1 MTDDVVIQV
10 NNVSKKF
17 KSQVVLKDI
26 TLQCRK
32 GRIYGFVGYNG
43 SGKTVLFKCICG
55 LLYVDEG
62 EIRVNGEKIGRE
74 MIKNAGI
81 IIEEPAF
88 LGNESGRKNLEL
100 LYMLRHKRDKKRI
113 ADVMQMLGLNA
124 ESKKTVR
131 QYSLGMRQ
139 RLALAQA
146 LMENPDILILDE
158 PMNGLDRDGVNEI
171 RQLLLKLKEQGK
183 TILLASHNKEDI
195 EVLCDEVF
203 EMEHGKLQQIKLY

>member
-55 LLYVDEG
+55 LLYVDAG

-113 ADVMQMLGLNA
+113 ADVMQMLGLNS

-146 LMENPDILILDE
+146 LMEDPDILLLDE
-158 PMNGLDRDGVNEI
+158 PMNGLDKNGVSEM
-171 RQLLLKLKEQGK
+171 RQLFKKLAQDGK
-183 TILLASHNKEDI
+183 TIIMANHSTEDI
-195 EVLCDEVF
+195 DFLCDTVC
-203 EMEHGKLQQIKLY
+203 EMDCGVLKRI

>member
-62 EIRVNGEKIGRE
+62 EIRVNGEKIGLE

-100 LYMLRHKRDKKRI
+100 LYMLRHKRDKKGL
-113 ADVMQMLGLNA
+113 QMLCRC
-124 ESKKTVR
+124 S
-131 QYSLGMRQ
+131 
-139 RLALAQA
+139 
-146 LMENPDILILDE
+146 D
-158 PMNGLDRDGVNEI
+158 
-171 RQLLLKLKEQGK
+171 
-183 TILLASHNKEDI
+183 
-195 EVLCDEVF
+195 
-203 EMEHGKLQQIKLY
+203 

>member
-55 LLYVDEG
+55 LLY

-113 ADVMQMLGLNA
+113 ADVMQMLGLNS

-203 EMEHGKLQQIKLY
+203 EMEHGKLQQIR

>member
-55 LLYVDEG
+55 LLYVDAG
-62 EIRVNGEKIGRE
+62 EIRVNGEKLMRND
-74 MIKNAGI
+74 KNAGI

-88 LGNESGRKNLEL
+88 LE
-100 LYMLRHKRDKKRI
+100 M
-113 ADVMQMLGLNA
+113 
-124 ESKKTVR
+124 
-131 QYSLGMRQ
+131 
-139 RLALAQA
+139 
-146 LMENPDILILDE
+146 NPEGKILSYCI
-158 PMNGLDRDGVNEI
+158 
-171 RQLLLKLKEQGK
+171 
-183 TILLASHNKEDI
+183 
-195 EVLCDEVF
+195 C
-203 EMEHGKLQQIKLY
+203 

>member
-62 EIRVNGEKIGRE
+62 EIRVNGEKIGHE

-81 IIEEPAF
+81 IIEGA
-88 LGNESGRKNLEL
+88 
-100 LYMLRHKRDKKRI
+100 
-113 ADVMQMLGLNA
+113 
-124 ESKKTVR
+124 T
-131 QYSLGMRQ
+131 
-139 RLALAQA
+139 
-146 LMENPDILILDE
+146 ILIAS
-158 PMNGLDRDGVNEI
+158 EI
-171 RQLLLKLKEQGK
+171 YPFF
-183 TILLASHNKEDI
+183 TSASAPAHRSS
-195 EVLCDEVF
+195 
-203 EMEHGKLQQIKLY
+203 GGSPPRSAP

>member
-88 LGNESGRKNLEL
+88 LGDESGRKILEL

-113 ADVMQMLGLNA
+113 ADVMQMLGLNS

-146 LMENPDILILDE
+146 LMEDPDILILDE

-203 EMEHGKLQQIKLY
+203 EMEHGKLQQIR

>member
-55 LLYVDEG
+55 LLYVDAG

-100 LYMLRHKRDKKRI
+100 LYM
-113 ADVMQMLGLNA
+113 
-124 ESKKTVR
+124 
-131 QYSLGMRQ
+131 
-139 RLALAQA
+139 
-146 LMENPDILILDE
+146 
-158 PMNGLDRDGVNEI
+158 
-171 RQLLLKLKEQGK
+171 
-183 TILLASHNKEDI
+183 
-195 EVLCDEVF
+195 
-203 EMEHGKLQQIKLY
+203 

>member
-55 LLYVDEG
+55 LLYVDAG

-88 LGNESGRKNLEL
+88 LGNESGRKNL
-100 LYMLRHKRDKKRI
+100 
-113 ADVMQMLGLNA
+113 MQMLGLNS

-146 LMENPDILILDE
+146 LMEDPDILILDE

-203 EMEHGKLQQIKLY
+203 EMEHGKLQQIR

>member
-1 MTDDVVIQV
+1 MCQR
-10 NNVSKKF
+10 NL

-81 IIEEPAF
+81 IIEEPH
-88 LGNESGRKNLEL
+88 SLE
-100 LYMLRHKRDKKRI
+100 M
-113 ADVMQMLGLNA
+113 
-124 ESKKTVR
+124 
-131 QYSLGMRQ
+131 
-139 RLALAQA
+139 
-146 LMENPDILILDE
+146 NPEGKILSYCI
-158 PMNGLDRDGVNEI
+158 
-171 RQLLLKLKEQGK
+171 
-183 TILLASHNKEDI
+183 
-195 EVLCDEVF
+195 C
-203 EMEHGKLQQIKLY
+203 

>member
-113 ADVMQMLGLNA
+113 ADVMQMLGLNS

-146 LMENPDILILDE
+146 LMEDPDILILE

-203 EMEHGKLQQIKLY
+203 EMEHGKLQQIR

>member
-62 EIRVNGEKIGRE
+62 EIRVNGEKIGHE
-74 MIKNAGI
+74 MIKTQ
-81 IIEEPAF
+81 ELSLKEPAF
-88 LGNESGRKNLEL
+88 LGNESGRK
-100 LYMLRHKRDKKRI
+100 
-113 ADVMQMLGLNA
+113 
-124 ESKKTVR
+124 
-131 QYSLGMRQ
+131 
-139 RLALAQA
+139 
-146 LMENPDILILDE
+146 ILSYCI
-158 PMNGLDRDGVNEI
+158 
-171 RQLLLKLKEQGK
+171 
-183 TILLASHNKEDI
+183 
-195 EVLCDEVF
+195 C
-203 EMEHGKLQQIKLY
+203 